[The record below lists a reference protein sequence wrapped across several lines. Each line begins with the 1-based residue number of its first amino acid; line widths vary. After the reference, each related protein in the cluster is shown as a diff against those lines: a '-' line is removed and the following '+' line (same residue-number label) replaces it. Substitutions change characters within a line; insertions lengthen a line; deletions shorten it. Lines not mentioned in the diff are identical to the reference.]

1 MDLEIVNKLFLGL
14 SQITT
19 AKTKRDLELELE
31 DAAIDSDKATVLNLL
46 MRDPDLG
53 WGAISSGLTQDFQAG
68 IVSFDLR
75 FSDGSGRR
83 VTLSVSEITPNPTE

>member
-1 MDLEIVNKLFLGL
+1 MDLEIVNKLFLEL

-19 AKTKRDLELELE
+19 AKTKRELELE